1 MIVINGQFPT
11 LNEIIRVSKS
21 HYMAYSNQKKTY
33 TEQAMYHINN
43 LGKIEGKNDWTFVW
57 HRKNKRN
64 DPDNIQVG
72 TKYILDAFVKAGVI
86 ENDGWNEINSITHKF
101 RVDKDN
107 PRVEIFIGGVED

>member
-21 HYMAYSNQKKTY
+21 HYMAYSTQKKTY
-33 TEQAMYHINN
+33 TEQAMYHINS
-43 LGKIEGKNDWTFVW
+43 LDKIEGKNDWTFVW
-57 HRKNKRN
+57 YRENKRN

-107 PRVEIFIGGVED
+107 PRVEIFIGGVEK